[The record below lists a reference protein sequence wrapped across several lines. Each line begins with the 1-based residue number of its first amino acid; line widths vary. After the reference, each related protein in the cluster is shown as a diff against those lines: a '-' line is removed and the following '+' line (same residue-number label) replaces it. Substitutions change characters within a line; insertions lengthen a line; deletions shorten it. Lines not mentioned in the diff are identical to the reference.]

1 MSARRTR
8 EAVEKNTNRRGV
20 IGIHSRDAGQAARE
34 SWNTIKRGDGI
45 RCVFAC
51 VCPPPLYRP
60 STPPHTPTPGHKTA
74 EGEGFGGALR
84 ESPLRCP
91 APQAP
96 LQGRFPA
103 NPHIRTF
110 SLSATSLIRG
120 SLFFFPSES
129 APPPP
134 PPNPSP
140 LRRPREKKKK
150 CQGPLTPSESY
161 HIHQGDQRS
170 DLSLFLS
177 DARLH
182 RAARDAAAA
191 MVI

>member
-20 IGIHSRDAGQAARE
+20 IGIHSRDAGQAARGKLKY
-34 SWNTIKRGDGI
+34 NQTRGRDQ
-45 RCVFAC
+45 VC
-51 VCPPPLYRP
+51 VCVRVPPPPTYRP
-60 STPPHTPTPGHKTA
+60 PTPPHTPTPGHKTA

-103 NPHIRTF
+103 NPHIRTS

-120 SLFFFPSES
+120 SLFF
-129 APPPP
+129 PPPSP
-134 PPNPSP
+134 PPHHHLTHHPYAAP
-140 LRRPREKKKK
+140 GKKKK
-150 CQGPLTPSESY
+150 KGVKV
-161 HIHQGDQRS
+161 H
-170 DLSLFLS
+170 
-177 DARLH
+177 
-182 RAARDAAAA
+182 
-191 MVI
+191 